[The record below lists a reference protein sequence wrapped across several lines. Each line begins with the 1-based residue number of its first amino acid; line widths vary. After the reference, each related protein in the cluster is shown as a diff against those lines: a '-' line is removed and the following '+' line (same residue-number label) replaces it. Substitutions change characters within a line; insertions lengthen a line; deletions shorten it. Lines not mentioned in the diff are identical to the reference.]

1 MSNRIAIVWD
11 FDKTLIPG
19 YMQEPIFRKYNVNG
33 NDFWKEVNSLPEKIK
48 KEQNVRVNPVNS
60 KG

>member
-11 FDKTLIPG
+11 FDKTLITG

-33 NDFWKEVNSLPEKIK
+33 NDFWKEVNSLP
-48 KEQNVRVNPVNS
+48 
-60 KG
+60 